1 LWADGSQRDV
11 ERARQTVGLVLYCEQ
26 VSAGCQ
32 VGRDVRHHIGGGVGY
47 NGQCV
52 AVEGDVRIG
61 IAEMRPGN
69 GALVG
74 LEISVGADNR
84 RPLVGG
90 RLLSERVGRRHHC
103 EA

>member
-1 LWADGSQRDV
+1 
-11 ERARQTVGLVLYCEQ
+11 
-26 VSAGCQ
+26 
-32 VGRDVRHHIGGGVGY
+32 
-47 NGQCV
+47 
-52 AVEGDVRIG
+52 
-61 IAEMRPGN
+61 
-69 GALVG
+69 LVG